1 MLWRRIVVSVVM
13 FGVLAACG
21 ADTPAA
27 SGDGEP
33 GSSKSSESKGG
44 GWLSWVP
51 FGPGDPGDPTPTWPA
66 YNYFAD
72 GKCSSLR
79 DYLKKEDL
87 STKEGGDF
95 GRAMLALCLATV
107 KGQSKQ
113 WAVVEA
119 NADAETG
126 ALDHPCLTP
135 LVKGLMDRA
144 VAWHKAH
151 PGQKPKVKFQRVK
164 GETKCGRIDNKSR
177 PKETLEPTDEPSTEP
192 TDEPSA
198 TEEPTDEQSPTSEP
212 SEESSP
218 GETTEPTG

>member
-1 MLWRRIVVSVVM
+1 MLWRRIVVSLVM

-21 ADTPAA
+21 ADAPAA
-27 SGDGEP
+27 SGGEEP
-33 GSSKSSESKGG
+33 NASRSSEDKGG

-51 FGPGDPGDPTPTWPA
+51 FGPGDPGDPTPTWPV
-66 YNYFAD
+66 YSYFAD
-72 GKCSSLR
+72 GKCSALR
-79 DYLKKEDL
+79 DYLKDQSLDKEQ
-87 STKEGGDF
+87 GADF
-95 GRAMLALCLATV
+95 GQAMLALCLATV

-126 ALDHPCLTP
+126 ALHHDCLTP

-164 GETKCGRIDNKSR
+164 GETKCGHADNEARRKAT
-177 PKETLEPTDEPSTEP
+177 EEPTDEQSAEP

-198 TEEPTDEQSPTSEP
+198 TEEPTDEQSPTSE
-212 SEESSP
+212 ESSP
-218 GETTEPTG
+218 AETTEPTG